1 MNTCQHILV
10 NNNICLDCGVTFEYL
25 ENQGIY
31 SLNHT
36 PQKIAE
42 KSIYKELKM
51 LQIPDNIKIRA
62 NEIYQQITTPTKKGK
77 KRLSLVLYCV
87 YHAYKE
93 EDIII
98 DPVDIAD
105 QLGLK
110 KNAISKAMNSFSNRG
125 YTPPMVIVNPV
136 SLIRPF
142 ALKVHTLNEE
152 CIPDI
157 EKFAQDIM
165 EKEPSFS
172 EPQPKKIAAAFI
184 KSYMDTHT
192 PTPLPNECY
201 ELLYSTP
208 ATISNTVK
216 EIKAVY
222 NR

>member
-1 MNTCQHILV
+1 
-10 NNNICLDCGVTFEYL
+10 
-25 ENQGIY
+25 
-31 SLNHT
+31 
-36 PQKIAE
+36 
-42 KSIYKELKM
+42 
-51 LQIPDNIKIRA
+51 
-62 NEIYQQITTPTKKGK
+62 
-77 KRLSLVLYCV
+77 
-87 YHAYKE
+87 
-93 EDIII
+93 
-98 DPVDIAD
+98 
-105 QLGLK
+105 
-110 KNAISKAMNSFSNRG
+110 
-125 YTPPMVIVNPV
+125 MVIVNPV